1 MSWPDWI
8 EFSIHYANKK
18 VKERSSKRS
27 YNRIG
32 SRTFNALVFLC
43 LLGFGGLGPII
54 EGPIVGWIADAYGW
68 AGPFY
73 LMVGMSLLGS
83 VTMLRA
89 SRIDQSI
96 KQAQFMG
103 TITSET
109 AWYCFE
115 AGTIEY
121 CGKLDHCKRGILRLK
136 YDGSQNSFKGNP
148 GFLQLRW
155 KRDTASKDQSMESQR
170 IWIGCDRLLPWLL
183 WFSRALSAC
192 RKRLPDR
199 CTNALKRPLVL
210 RLLKVSSARF
220 RGLVGQVALGTRRHH
235 CFAHVEN
242 FATTFL
248 VSLLLS

>member
-115 AGTIEY
+115 AGTMEY
-121 CGKLDHCKRGILRLK
+121 CWKLDHCKRGILRLK
-136 YDGSQNSFKGNP
+136 YDGCQNSFKGNP
-148 GFLQLRW
+148 AFYSWAGNEIQPVKISPWKASGFESAVIVCCPGYYGFPARFPLAENVCRIAAQ
-155 KRDTASKDQSMESQR
+155 TCSKD
-170 IWIGCDRLLPWLL
+170 L
-183 WFSRALSAC
+183 WYS
-192 RKRLPDR
+192 
-199 CTNALKRPLVL
+199 
-210 RLLKVSSARF
+210 
-220 RGLVGQVALGTRRHH
+220 GY
-235 CFAHVEN
+235 
-242 FATTFL
+242 
-248 VSLLLS
+248 